1 MAKSTTSATATTSAS
16 KTTNPTLCNVM
27 SESLKAGLQMVT
39 VNTLSLR
46 ELGIAGFCSA
56 ASLKQMAI
64 NSLTAEN
71 KTYVQNQLKKLGI
84 E

>member
-1 MAKSTTSATATTSAS
+1 MATKTNTTTTTTTA
-16 KTTNPTLCNVM
+16 NPTLCNVLT
-27 SESLKAGLQMVT
+27 ESLKAGVQMVT

-64 NSLTAEN
+64 NSLSNEN
-71 KTYVQNQLKKLGI
+71 KEYVQTQLKKLGI

>member
-1 MAKSTTSATATTSAS
+1 MAKSATTATATAQT
-16 KTTNPTLCNVM
+16 KNPTLCNVM

-64 NSLTAEN
+64 NSLSAEN
-71 KTYVQNQLKKLGI
+71 KTYVQFQLKKLGI

>member
-1 MAKSTTSATATTSAS
+1 MTTKTQIQTTAST
-16 KTTNPTLCNVM
+16 KNPTLCNVM

-46 ELGIAGFCSA
+46 ELGIAGFASA
-56 ASLKQMAI
+56 SSLKQMAM
-64 NSLTAEN
+64 NSLSAEN
-71 KTYVQNQLKKLGI
+71 KAYVTSQLKKLGI

>member
-1 MAKSTTSATATTSAS
+1 MTTKTTSTATQTS